1 MKSSVDYLLGITVL
15 PEYFQ
20 VEGPAQVIANCVEI
34 AHSNAITTSPYVMRQ
49 VEQTATY
56 SGQREPPID
65 AGAGGVRLLDR
76 PLWGKRELYVETAP
90 AFSPSKTLYRN
101 LKYQPP
107 SESELTQGQ
116 QHHIHEALK
125 LADDHNMLTYMQVQ
139 AAIPPGYRVQFAD
152 TNPVDLPLLP
162 NQQPALNR
170 VAANASLASTDILK
184 YHCALVVD
192 LCNQYPSLTG
202 IRVDWPE
209 YPPYRLDSVFLD
221 FSPGVEQFAALRG
234 RSTFSSIRRN
244 ISLFYD
250 ALHGKPQ
257 PLLSDSL
264 LQDIIDSTSP
274 WNMLADRFS
283 QFAILEWLRLK
294 QDLVFNYISELRG
307 ALDSHGHQDK
317 QLVPHAFPPPF
328 NTMSGF
334 DFARIAPLANHIPVK
349 LYTMHWAM
357 IARFYLDQIQQS
369 NPQISEELLVPA
381 LFKLL
386 QISDVPAPTKISDVK
401 YPSPN
406 EPHLSSERVQH
417 EKIAVAQNAAG
428 DTPIVALVHGYGPV
442 DDTMSRLRVGLR
454 ASNNRIWVNR
464 YGYLSDEKLARL
476 GTLFQDHIK

>member
-1 MKSSVDYLLGITVL
+1 MNSSADYLLGITVL

-20 VEGPAQVIANCVEI
+20 VEGAEKVIANCVEI

-49 VEQTATY
+49 AEQTEACL
-56 SGQREPPID
+56 GQREPPID

-90 AFSPSKTLYRN
+90 AFSPSRTLYRN

-107 SESELTQGQ
+107 AESELTQGQ
-116 QHHIHEALK
+116 QHHIHDALK
-125 LADDHNMLTYMQVQ
+125 LADDHNMHTYMQVQ
-139 AAIPPGYRVQFAD
+139 AAIPPGYRVQFAETD
-152 TNPVDLPLLP
+152 PDDLPLMP

-170 VAANASLASTDILK
+170 VTANASLASTDILK

-192 LCNQYPSLTG
+192 LCNQYPRLTG

-221 FSPGVEQFAALRG
+221 FSPEVEQFANNRDGSSFASLRQ
-234 RSTFSSIRRN
+234 N
-244 ISLFYD
+244 IALFYD

-257 PLLSDSL
+257 PILTDSL
-264 LQDIIDSTSP
+264 LQDIIDAATP
-274 WNMLADRFS
+274 WEMLADRFP
-283 QFAILEWLRLK
+283 QFAILEWLQLK
-294 QDLVFNYISELRG
+294 QDLVFNYISELRN

-328 NTMSGF
+328 NIMSGL
-334 DFARIAPLANHIPVK
+334 DFTRIAPLADHIPVK

-357 IARFYLDQIQQS
+357 IARFYLDQIHEN
-369 NPQISEELLVPA
+369 NPQLTEAILVSA
-381 LFKLL
+381 VFKLL
-386 QISDVPAPTKISDVK
+386 QISDDSAPSKISDVK

-417 EKIAVAQNAAG
+417 KKIALAQAAAG
-428 DTPIVALVHGYGPV
+428 DTPIAALVHGYGPV
-442 DDTMSRLRVGLR
+442 DDTISRLGVGLR

-476 GTLFQDHIK
+476 GSLFQDHIQ